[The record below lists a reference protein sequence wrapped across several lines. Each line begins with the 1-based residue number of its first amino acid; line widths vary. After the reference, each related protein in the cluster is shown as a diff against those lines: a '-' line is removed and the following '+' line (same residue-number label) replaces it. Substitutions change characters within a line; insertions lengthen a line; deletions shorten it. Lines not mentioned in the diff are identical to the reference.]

1 MVEKYEVTLI
11 PNYVTTSISP
21 CLFSV
26 ELIALAS
33 RCRVLAIPLM
43 ISMKY
48 RCRISFQPK
57 AEKLE
62 RELKVRKV
70 KQAMRWQEKIIGKV
84 RVKKYSKSSL
94 KVSCFIR
101 LPSSLLHL
109 IFQFRFSLLFQLPPP
124 FIFQFPH
131 FNWQEKVVLFILD
144 LPQWY

>member
-70 KQAMRWQEKIIGKV
+70 K
-84 RVKKYSKSSL
+84 
-94 KVSCFIR
+94 
-101 LPSSLLHL
+101 
-109 IFQFRFSLLFQLPPP
+109 
-124 FIFQFPH
+124 
-131 FNWQEKVVLFILD
+131 
-144 LPQWY
+144 

>member
-1 MVEKYEVTLI
+1 
-11 PNYVTTSISP
+11 
-21 CLFSV
+21 
-26 ELIALAS
+26 
-33 RCRVLAIPLM
+33 
-43 ISMKY
+43 
-48 RCRISFQPK
+48 
-57 AEKLE
+57 
-62 RELKVRKV
+62 
-70 KQAMRWQEKIIGKV
+70 MRWQEKIIGKV

-144 LPQWY
+144 LPQYSYSGNYLPESTGNQKNVFNDPKLRMLLESSHTIAGLLSLQIPVFRYKHVGWYGMPSGIK